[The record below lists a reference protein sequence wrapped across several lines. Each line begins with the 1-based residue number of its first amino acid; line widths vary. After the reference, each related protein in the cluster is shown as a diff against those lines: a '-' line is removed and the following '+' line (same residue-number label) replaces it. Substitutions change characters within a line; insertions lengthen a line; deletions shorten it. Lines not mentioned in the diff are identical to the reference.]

1 MATIQA
7 IDIIKGISGKYGN
20 KSNDYFATNKS
31 SNKIHIAK
39 LANPYKGPATE
50 KQKVQREKFAKQQAA
65 SSAWLN
71 ANRPNEKNGSKGT
84 PAYQFAL
91 KLKRTFAFSNIN
103 QVLFK
108 YMDKEFNIKLPDSI
122 DAPKTDNEGSGS
134 TTNPGSGD
142 TGSEQKPGGD
152 QGTEQ
157 PGGGGDQGTE
167 QPGGGGLEA

>member
-1 MATIQA
+1 MATIKA

-31 SNKIHIAK
+31 SNKIHLAK

-50 KQKVQREKFAKQQAA
+50 KQKLQREKFAKQQAA
-65 SSAWLN
+65 SSAWLK
-71 ANRPNEKNGSKGT
+71 ANRPNEKNGIKGT
-84 PAYQFAL
+84 PIYQYAL
-91 KLKRTFAFSNIN
+91 KLKRTFAFSNVN

-122 DAPKTDNEGSGS
+122 DAPKVDGEDTGS

-142 TGSEQKPGGD
+142 QGTEQKPGGS
-152 QGTEQ
+152 
-157 PGGGGDQGTE
+157 DQGTE
-167 QPGGGGLEA
+167 QPGGGGLEG

>member
-1 MATIQA
+1 MATIQT

-31 SNKIHIAK
+31 SNKIHLAK

-65 SSAWLN
+65 SSAWLK
-71 ANRPNEKNGSKGT
+71 ANRPNEKNGIKGT
-84 PAYQFAL
+84 PIYQYAL
-91 KLKRTFAFSNIN
+91 KLKRTFAFSNVN

-122 DAPKTDNEGSGS
+122 DAPKADGEDTGS
-134 TTNPGSGD
+134 TTNPGGD
-142 TGSEQKPGGD
+142 QGTEQKPGGDQGTEQKPGGD

-157 PGGGGDQGTE
+157 PGGGG
-167 QPGGGGLEA
+167 LEG